1 MYIDLFS
8 DILFFFFFLL
18 QKTISTS
25 RDYLIGAITAKTDV
39 EKKEMLI
46 KYEAYFFFFP
56 PFLFYFIHSQL
67 IKILAFDKT
76 LSSVKDDL
84 EDALAELKAN
94 ETKTVLEKCVELS
107 PESPQLRL
115 RRANYW
121 LSTEQPWLAIPDL
134 LFVLQHSQEFSKEY
148 LFIIYHNI

>member
-46 KYEAYFFFFP
+46 KYEAYFFSFP
-56 PFLFYFIHSQL
+56 PFYSTLFILNLSKYWLL
-67 IKILAFDKT
+67 IKHL
-76 LSSVKDDL
+76 
-84 EDALAELKAN
+84 
-94 ETKTVLEKCVELS
+94 VL
-107 PESPQLRL
+107 
-115 RRANYW
+115 
-121 LSTEQPWLAIPDL
+121 
-134 LFVLQHSQEFSKEY
+134 
-148 LFIIYHNI
+148 